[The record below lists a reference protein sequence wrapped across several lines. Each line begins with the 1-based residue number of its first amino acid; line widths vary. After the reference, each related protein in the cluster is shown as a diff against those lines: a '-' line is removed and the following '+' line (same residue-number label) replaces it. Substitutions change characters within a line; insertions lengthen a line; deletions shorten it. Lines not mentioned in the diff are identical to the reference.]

1 MNCDADVHEDLNS
14 NVMLVGGTI
23 VFSGIGERSTKELTP
38 FAPSTMKIKVW
49 FFKGELSLIMVVT
62 RFCDEV

>member
-38 FAPSTMKIKVW
+38 FAPSTAV
-49 FFKGELSLIMVVT
+49 
-62 RFCDEV
+62 

>member
-1 MNCDADVHEDLNS
+1 MNCDADVHEDFNS

-38 FAPSTMKIKVW
+38 FAPFTAV
-49 FFKGELSLIMVVT
+49 
-62 RFCDEV
+62 